1 MSCLAPQDASPGL
14 RALIRIHPL
23 FRVIHF
29 IREFAR
35 LSPLYLPDSP
45 LPSSTKTF
53 LPLPLP
59 LPLPLESS
67 PRDHD
72 PSRQPR
78 CHNIRILDVPRMRI
92 LRLRILLRI
101 IRYVHLSSF
110 ASADIGLGTSFIVP
124 TRRSPGLHWR
134 GRLLRRPAPISYSCH
149 LAVPLPDC
157 DGIHRGSR
165 TTL

>member
-59 LPLPLESS
+59 LPLSLESS

-110 ASADIGLGTSFIVP
+110 ASADIGLGTHCILSM
-124 TRRSPGLHWR
+124 RRSPAPHRR
-134 GRLLRRPAPISYSCH
+134 GRPCPVVPPAEATSPFPTLYFASAFIS
-149 LAVPLPDC
+149 A
-157 DGIHRGSR
+157 GSVD
-165 TTL
+165 LE